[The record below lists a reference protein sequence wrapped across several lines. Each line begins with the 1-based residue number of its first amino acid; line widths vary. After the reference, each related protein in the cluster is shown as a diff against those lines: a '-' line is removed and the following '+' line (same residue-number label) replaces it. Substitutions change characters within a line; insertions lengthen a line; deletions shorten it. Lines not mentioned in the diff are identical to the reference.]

1 MKDGDFLSIPE
12 MQNELIKVM
21 RGKGYKQTLDAAH
34 QLEMNIINNARKNA
48 DQPIVYE
55 LPEYMEV
62 TDELQEFE
70 KEESEEEKRAKR
82 YAQLS
87 TVRIDKKNQ
96 RKPRKK
102 G

>member
-1 MKDGDFLSIPE
+1 
-12 MQNELIKVM
+12 
-21 RGKGYKQTLDAAH
+21 
-34 QLEMNIINNARKNA
+34 
-48 DQPIVYE
+48 
-55 LPEYMEV
+55 MEV

-87 TVRIDKKNQ
+87 TVRIDKKKQ
-96 RKPRKK
+96 GKPRKK